1 MAVLSSV
8 KCAVL
13 IVEKGL
19 ARMTTDRYQQTN
31 TNGTTARNLNV
42 AVVGGGLVGSL
53 FALHMG
59 KKGHTVHLY
68 EYREDIRTAELVI
81 GRSINL
87 ALSARGRRALAEVG
101 LEEALLNHAIPMR
114 GRMLHDLQGN
124 RTIVPYDANTHQC
137 INSVGRKHLN
147 EVLLNAAE
155 KYSNIHLHFNS
166 KLQSANLDEG
176 QLYFINPL
184 TKETT
189 EAKADLI
196 VGADGAFSAVR
207 KELIKRSGFDYSQTY
222 IEHGYLELCIPPTK
236 DGDFAMPHNFL
247 HIWPRGKFMMIALPN
262 QDRTW
267 TVTLFMPFANFSG
280 IKCEDDLVSFFKRYF
295 PDAIGLI
302 GRERLIKDFFKTK
315 PQSLVMVKCKP
326 YNVGAKALIIGD
338 AAHAMVPFYGQGM
351 NAGFEDCSVLTE
363 LFNKYGNDVERI
375 LSEFSE
381 TRWEDAHSICD
392 LAMYNYVEM
401 RDLVTTRSYMFRKK
415 LDTFLYW
422 LMPNTWVPLYNSVS
436 FSHMRYSKCIAN
448 RKWQDKILT
457 RVLYCS
463 SVIATVAVGIF
474 TYKYGSWSLM
484 QQASTSVLKLLK
496 IN

>member
-1 MAVLSSV
+1 
-8 KCAVL
+8 
-13 IVEKGL
+13 
-19 ARMTTDRYQQTN
+19 MTTQYKQTN
-31 TNGTTARNLNV
+31 TNGLTARNLNV

-53 FALHMG
+53 FALHLG
-59 KKGHTVHLY
+59 KKGHTVDLY

-87 ALSARGRRALAEVG
+87 ALSARGRKALAEVG
-101 LEEALLNHAIPMR
+101 LEDALLQHGIPMR
-114 GRMLHDLQGN
+114 GRMLHDLRGN
-124 RTIVPYDANTHQC
+124 RRIVPYDANTNQC
-137 INSVGRKHLN
+137 IYSVGRKHLN
-147 EVLLNAAE
+147 EVLLDAAE
-155 KYSNIHLHFNS
+155 KYPNINLHFNK

-176 QLYFINPL
+176 EMSFVDPT
-184 TKETT
+184 TKESTQT
-189 EAKADLI
+189 KADLI
-196 VGADGAFSAVR
+196 VGCDGAYSAVR
-207 KELIKRSGFDYSQTY
+207 KEIVKRPGYDYSQTY

-267 TVTLFMPFANFSG
+267 TVTLFMPFTNFTS
-280 IKCEDDLVSFFKRYF
+280 IKCDSDLLEFFRTYF
-295 PDAIGLI
+295 PDAIDLI

-315 PQSLVMVKCKP
+315 PQSLVMIKCKP
-326 YNVGAKALIIGD
+326 YNVGGKAVIIGD

-363 LFNKYGNDVERI
+363 LFNKHGSDIDRI
-375 LSEFSE
+375 LAEFSQ

-401 RDLVTTRSYMFRKK
+401 RDLVTKRSYLFRKK
-415 LDTFLYW
+415 LDELLYW
-422 LMPNTWVPLYNSVS
+422 LLPNTWVPLYNSVS

-457 RVLYCS
+457 RVLYFS
-463 SVIATVAVGIF
+463 SIATVAAAGYLG
-474 TYKYGSWSLM
+474 YKYGSMDLVQHYS
-484 QQASTSVLKLLK
+484 SSVLQLLRLK
-496 IN
+496 